1 MVLSHGSDTI
11 FYFDLMP
18 DSMLS
23 FIYFQDCYIDIC
35 SPEVLLLFTD
45 NFDYQHLRRDFV
57 KGILSDEVILIKS
70 PEYIA

>member
-1 MVLSHGSDTI
+1 
-11 FYFDLMP
+11 MP

>member
-1 MVLSHGSDTI
+1 
-11 FYFDLMP
+11 MP
-18 DSMLS
+18 NSMLS

-70 PEYIA
+70 ILNALHELKIYDFIILID

>member
-1 MVLSHGSDTI
+1 
-11 FYFDLMP
+11 
-18 DSMLS
+18 MLS

-70 PEYIA
+70 ILNALHELKIYDFIILID